1 VVLIRHMLVTAL
13 LLGVFAVLGTGM
25 VALTHHNTEERIEQ
39 NERDYLQR
47 TLNTLIPPSEYDN
60 VLYEDTITVESRELL
75 GSKKP
80 VVIYRARKNG
90 KPVAAILTPVA
101 PDGYSGNIKLLVA
114 IRHNGEIMGVRVVS
128 HLETPG
134 LGDGIDIAKSDW
146 IKSFNGHSLDNP
158 DELGWRVEKD
168 GGIFDQFT
176 GATISP
182 RAVVKAVYNS
192 LKYYQQHR
200 DEIFGLPEQPQKEP
214 SHGAA

>member
-1 VVLIRHMLVTAL
+1 MLITAL
-13 LLGVFAVLGTGM
+13 LLGMFAILGTGL
-25 VALTHHNTEERIEQ
+25 VALTFQNTEERIEQ
-39 NERDYLQR
+39 NEREYFLR
-47 TLNTLIPPSEYDN
+47 TLNALVPSSVYDN
-60 VLYEDTITVESRELL
+60 VLYEDLVTVESVTLL

-80 VVIYRARKNG
+80 VEIYRARKGG
-90 KPVAAILTPVA
+90 KPVAAILTPIA
-101 PDGYSGNIKLLVA
+101 PDGYSGNIKLLIA
-114 IRHNGEIMGVRVVS
+114 IRYEGEIMGVRVVS

-146 IKSFNGHSLDNP
+146 INSFNGHSLANP

-200 DEIFGLPEQPQKEP
+200 DKIFSLSSPSPKDEQN
-214 SHGAA
+214 GAE

>member
-1 VVLIRHMLVTAL
+1 VLIRHMTVTAL
-13 LLGVFAVLGTGM
+13 LLGAFAVLGTGM
-25 VALTHHNTEERIEQ
+25 VALTHHNTEARIER
-39 NERDYLQR
+39 NEREYLLR
-47 TLNTLIPPSEYDN
+47 TLNALVPPSEYDN
-60 VLYEDTITVESRELL
+60 ALYEDTITVESRELL

-80 VVIYRARKNG
+80 VVIYRARKEG

-114 IRHNGEIMGVRVVS
+114 VRYSGEIMGVRVVS

-146 IKSFNGHSLDNP
+146 IKSFDGHSLNDP

-192 LKYYQQHR
+192 LKYYEQHK
-200 DEIFGLPEQPQKEP
+200 DEIFRLPEQTQEEAG
-214 SHGAA
+214 HGPA